1 MEITINI
8 KNKKNASSFLE
19 LLKTIDYVEVVDVSE
34 GEPGLLE
41 EHRIILDERLNKV
54 EAGEVTFKSWDLIKK
69 KYGMIY

>member
-34 GEPGLLE
+34 DKHGLIE

-54 EAGEVTFKSWDLIKK
+54 EAGEVTFKSWDSIKK
-69 KYGMIY
+69 NYGMVF